1 VIGGGFTTV
10 DSQTHVRL
18 ARLSPDGTVES
29 GFNPAASASVYALAI
44 QSDGKILVGGD
55 FTSLGGQTRVAF
67 GRLNASGTLDTGFIT
82 HVFDVPPI
90 YTITA
95 RVQAILVQPDGKMVL
110 GGQVSFNGG
119 LSGGYVLRLNTN
131 GTSDATFSTGGIG
144 GGPVTTLALQG
155 DGKILVG
162 GLFSSVNSQTRYRL
176 ARLNAN
182 GSLDTAFNAAFDPNP
197 APIIL
202 SLAVQADQ
210 KILVGGAFTTVA
222 SQSRTNI
229 ARLNP
234 SGDLDLDF
242 NPGVSGLSPA
252 VYCLA
257 LQADGKI
264 LVGGI
269 FNSLAGSPHSR
280 IGRLNPDGTPD
291 NLFNAAANSDVY
303 GLAIQPDGKVLAGG
317 LLSYLAQ
324 QPRSFLGR
332 LNALDPAAQ
341 SLNCDGTTITWMR
354 NGSSC
359 DVWRTTFDSSTD
371 GTNWVNLGDG
381 TRIAGGWQLTN
392 VALPP
397 SARVRARG
405 YTTGGGNNSSS
416 WFIESVWPPS
426 TPTITTSNNLF
437 GVRSNRFG
445 FNVGGS
451 SGSTVVVEGSTDLTG
466 WTPIATNVLPST
478 ALYFSD
484 PDWASFSNRFYR
496 IRLQ

>member
-1 VIGGGFTTV
+1 VQA
-10 DSQTHVRL
+10 DQR
-18 ARLSPDGTVES
+18 
-29 GFNPAASASVYALAI
+29 
-44 QSDGKILVGGD
+44 ILVGG
-55 FTSLGGQTRVAF
+55 S
-67 GRLNASGTLDTGFIT
+67 
-82 HVFDVPPI
+82 
-90 YTITA
+90 
-95 RVQAILVQPDGKMVL
+95 
-110 GGQVSFNGG
+110 
-119 LSGGYVLRLNTN
+119 
-131 GTSDATFSTGGIG
+131 
-144 GGPVTTLALQG
+144 
-155 DGKILVG
+155 
-162 GLFSSVNSQTRYRL
+162 
-176 ARLNAN
+176 
-182 GSLDTAFNAAFDPNP
+182 
-197 APIIL
+197 
-202 SLAVQADQ
+202 
-210 KILVGGAFTTVA
+210 FTTVA
-222 SQSRTNI
+222 GQSRTNI

-242 NPGVSGLSPA
+242 NPGASGLSTA
-252 VYCLA
+252 VYSLA

-324 QPRSFLGR
+324 QPRGFIGR

-354 NGSSC
+354 SGSSC
-359 DVWRTTFDSSTD
+359 EVLRTTFDWSAD

-416 WFIESVWPPS
+416 WFIESVW
-426 TPTITTSNNLF
+426 
-437 GVRSNRFG
+437 
-445 FNVGGS
+445 
-451 SGSTVVVEGSTDLTG
+451 
-466 WTPIATNVLPST
+466 LP
-478 ALYFSD
+478 
-484 PDWASFSNRFYR
+484 
-496 IRLQ
+496 